1 MRVSRR
7 PGRAVLVACCVIL
20 AGPLV
25 AQQPDTAAVRSAVPD
40 SARPAAADSTARTR
54 PVAPD
59 SLLLNPPITP
69 MGAFFRSLAVPGW
82 GQATLG
88 RKLTG
93 GIMVA
98 WEGVTLGMTLKTS
111 HELAYY
117 ENIHS
122 PNIPAKEQER
132 QDWLVLLVFNH
143 LFSGLE
149 AYVSAHLWDFPP
161 DLRLQALPHGVG
173 GSISLP
179 PVR

>member
-1 MRVSRR
+1 S
-7 PGRAVLVACCVIL
+7 
-20 AGPLV
+20 
-25 AQQPDTAAVRSAVPD
+25 PD
-40 SARPAAADSTARTR
+40 STRPPAAAAAMDTVPGPRLTPLDSTAIK
-54 PVAPD
+54 
-59 SLLLNPPITP
+59 PPITP
-69 MGAFFRSLAVPGW
+69 MGAFFRSLMIPGW

-88 RKLTG
+88 RKVTG

-117 ENIHS
+117 ENTHS
-122 PNIPAKEQER
+122 GLIPAKEQER

-161 DLRLQALPHGVG
+161 DLHIQALPHGVG
-173 GSISLP
+173 ATVSIPLP
-179 PVR
+179 H

>member
-1 MRVSRR
+1 MNAARVRWL
-7 PGRAVLVACCVIL
+7 AVAAWL
-20 AGPLV
+20 ALAPRLA
-25 AQQPDTAAVRSAVPD
+25 AQQPPTASSPQPAVATDTTPGPRLAPL
-40 SARPAAADSTARTR
+40 DST
-54 PVAPD
+54 VVK
-59 SLLLNPPITP
+59 PPITP
-69 MGAFFRSLAVPGW
+69 MGAFFRSLMVPGW

-88 RKLTG
+88 RKVTG

-98 WEGVTLGMTLKTS
+98 WEGVTLGMTIKTS

-122 PNIPAKEQER
+122 VNVPAKEQER

-161 DLRLQALPHGVG
+161 DLHIQALPHGVG
-173 GSISLP
+173 ASVSIPLP
-179 PVR
+179 H

>member
-1 MRVSRR
+1 MSVSRW
-7 PGRAVLVACCVIL
+7 PGRAVLLACCVMR

-25 AQQPDTAAVRSAVPD
+25 AQQPDTAAVRSTAPD
-40 SARPAAADSTARTR
+40 QARPAATDSTAHTR

-98 WEGVTLGMTLKTS
+98 WEGVTLGMTIKTS

-173 GSISLP
+173 GSIPLP